1 MKRFFQS
8 VSVLLL
14 LLLWPVL
21 SAEACGSEAPTHN
34 AYLFSVYDNAL
45 MENSPFTSRV
55 NDYWRKYVGSN
66 NEYFDCIND
75 STAIMRAAQKK
86 GDRETYAYLRL
97 LYRYV
102 AASNMIN
109 GGWDYPTKQQLS
121 QYSRLLNVMLSSS
134 RSYRGERLRTQYA
147 LMEMRALFAQKNYK
161 AAADVWVKKG
171 PATGLRQS
179 EILRAQV
186 PQSGRHQE
194 CLCPESQLRHAHLS
208 RSGLRQQH
216 PGDLRPL

>member
-21 SAEACGSEAPTHN
+21 SAEACVSEAPTHN
-34 AYLFSVYDNAL
+34 AYLFSVYGNAL
-45 MENSPFTSRV
+45 MENSPFTSRL

-66 NEYFDCIND
+66 NEYFDCISD
-75 STAIMRAAQKK
+75 STAIMRAARKK

-109 GGWDYPTKQQLS
+109 SGWDYPTKQQLS
-121 QYSRLLNVMLSSS
+121 LYSRLLNVMLSTS
-134 RSYRGERLRTQYA
+134 RNYKGQRLRTQYA

-171 PATGLRQS
+171 KAQPAGVFRDLMQNLYAGCLLRMNQRRQAV
-179 EILRAQV
+179 EIYAQ
-186 PQSGRHQE
+186 
-194 CLCPESQLRHAHLS
+194 
-208 RSGLRQQH
+208 QQVFAS
-216 PGDLRPL
+216 LKYCVR